1 MNYENMEEWKVL
13 DVVPWWVIAVGLFIG
28 LLVLYYYAPYWGLR
42 KVPGPPTVPFIGHL
56 PLLAKYGP
64 DVFIIL
70 SQKYGPIFRFHM
82 GRQPLVVVADPE
94 LCREVG
100 IKKFKSVGN
109 RSVPSPISA
118 SPLHQKG
125 LFFTRYVCRY
135 ICIYSSNLQ
144 MHACIMYVCITIDK
158 KKEFCRDE
166 RWVSMRNTIVSLY
179 QPSHLANLIP
189 TMQKTIEA
197 AFSNLSTVDEVLF
210 SDLTLKLT
218 TDIIGQT
225 AFGVDFKLTHSH
237 SDGDTNDDDRE
248 EFIKLH
254 MYSTSSL
261 KMDLSGSFSIIL
273 GLVFPV
279 LQEPF
284 RWILKR
290 IRGTSDYKIEQTNT
304 RLSRWVD
311 STVAKRTS
319 YQSDGNGRDFL
330 SSIVKARD
338 SSEFSRNLFSE
349 DYISGLTY
357 EHLLAGSATTSFT
370 LAVVLYLVSKHKQVE
385 EKLLEEVDMF
395 VTNGGHVSN
404 MDELEHKFQY
414 MDQVIKESMR
424 FYTVSPLVARETS
437 QQIEVAGYILPKVRM
452 NEIE

>member
-1 MNYENMEEWKVL
+1 
-13 DVVPWWVIAVGLFIG
+13 
-28 LLVLYYYAPYWGLR
+28 
-42 KVPGPPTVPFIGHL
+42 
-56 PLLAKYGP
+56 
-64 DVFIIL
+64 
-70 SQKYGPIFRFHM
+70 
-82 GRQPLVVVADPE
+82 
-94 LCREVG
+94 
-100 IKKFKSVGN
+100 
-109 RSVPSPISA
+109 
-118 SPLHQKG
+118 
-125 LFFTRYVCRY
+125 
-135 ICIYSSNLQ
+135 